1 MYEAFIDL
9 DELVLLC
16 RDKQA
21 KKFIQEAV
29 ACYRSGAFR
38 SCIVATW
45 NAVVFDFLHKL
56 RELELL
62 GDQEASQQ
70 LEKFEKLSTDKKVR
84 DLWQFESSIPEL
96 ALTKFQLISQIE
108 KSDIERLFEDRSRCA
123 HPSMTSLEEPFEATA
138 ELARYHLRSAV
149 THLLQRPPVQ
159 GRTARERIFQDI
171 KSEYFPT
178 DIELAL
184 KHFQRSP
191 LVRARFTLIK
201 DVVVGLTV
209 SLLTE
214 TLPEE
219 ERMRQ
224 FSALNAISKM
234 YMTEMNNILNNKLSD
249 IIINK
254 VTDDN
259 LDKVVVYLA
268 NVTAWDK
275 IDEPCQIK
283 LNLFIEKLNLFVEKE
298 TYHHQRQAFFQ
309 PSLDILSKAIRI
321 SFLKAV
327 VTQKLQLPFS
337 DLLSLKKLCKDHLI
351 NEVINP
357 LLIEQIPQANLHDL
371 IEMRSEN
378 NEALNNPIMP
388 YLSEKI
394 KQASLEELISINHF
408 NDEQLD
414 PLVIKTFQDKISQAG
429 LYEIFRLRH
438 IMITDLYW
446 GLNDNQANLNKLLE
460 FAGNMASQGLEK
472 ISFDEL
478 LSLYNK
484 YNDDLLQEKL
494 SKEKL
499 RENSQNVVDKFEK
512 SPSYAEAAKNAKL
525 LSDVADL
532 LTDSQWEQIFNSF
545 HENDQIFNSWG
556 CANIFCNLVTQV
568 FNNYNDNLPQYW
580 LSFRKKLH
588 QRRSK
593 VKIKEDHLTLLERI
607 IDSKIASLKKP

>member
-1 MYEAFIDL
+1 
-9 DELVLLC
+9 
-16 RDKQA
+16 
-21 KKFIQEAV
+21 
-29 ACYRSGAFR
+29 
-38 SCIVATW
+38 
-45 NAVVFDFLHKL
+45 L
-56 RELELL
+56 RNLAQIKDVK
-62 GDQEASQQ
+62 G
-70 LEKFEKLSTDKKVR
+70 
-84 DLWQFESSIPEL
+84 LWQFELSIPEL

-138 ELARYHLRSAV
+138 ELARYHLRSSV

-159 GRTARERIFQDI
+159 GRTACDRIFQDI

-201 DVVVGLTV
+201 DVVLGLTV

-214 TLPEE
+214 SLPEE

-234 YMTEMNNILNNKLSD
+234 YVTEMTDILNDKLSD

-259 LDKVVVYLA
+259 LDKVVFYLA

-283 LNLFIEKLNLFVEKE
+283 LNLFIEKLNLFVEKKSPL
-298 TYHHQRQAFFQ
+298 HQGQTLFQ

-321 SFLKAV
+321 SFLKEG

-337 DLLSLKKLCKDHLI
+337 DLLSLKKLCKDSLI
-351 NEVINP
+351 NEVISP
-357 LLIEQIPQANLHDL
+357 LLIEQIPQANLYEL

-378 NEALNNPIMP
+378 NEALNIKIMS

-394 KQASLEELISINHF
+394 EQAPLGTLRDLNYF

-414 PLVIKTFQDKISQAG
+414 SLVIRTFQNKITQAD
-429 LYEIFRLRH
+429 LDEIFRLRQE
-438 IMITDLYW
+438 MRRMLVLCSF
-446 GLNDNQANLNKLLE
+446 LNDNMSPKLNKLLE
-460 FAGNMASQGLEK
+460 LAGNVASQHLEK

-478 LSLYNK
+478 LSLHK
-484 YNDDLLQEKL
+484 EYNDDLIDDLI
-494 SKEKL
+494 KEKL
-499 RENSQNVVDKFEK
+499 RENYQNVVNTFEE
-512 SPSYAEAAKNAKL
+512 SFSFDDAANNAKL
-525 LSDVADL
+525 LFDVADL
-532 LTDSQWEQIFNSF
+532 LTDSQWEQILNSF
-545 HENDQIFNSWG
+545 HKNDQILNSRS
-556 CANIFCNLVTQV
+556 CATIFCNLVTQV
-568 FNNYNDNLPQYW
+568 FNNYNDNLPEYW
-580 LSFRKKLH
+580 LSFREKLR
-588 QRRSK
+588 QRRIN
-593 VKIKEDHLTLLERI
+593 IKSFYKDHLTPLEHL
-607 IDSKIASLKKP
+607 IDSKIASLEKS